1 MPNLPTRGIPNFAS
15 EVLHNI
21 RSFTLRF
28 TSNITHCLGG
38 DGLKSAV
45 VLSDKQHVICVDSSG
60 SGFLY
65 NVLGAKLV
73 KELGKIDIK
82 EEVMA
87 RNKQEFIPNWFSADV
102 KTGVST
108 AELAC

>member
-1 MPNLPTRGIPNFAS
+1 M
-15 EVLHNI
+15 
-21 RSFTLRF
+21 
-28 TSNITHCLGG
+28 
-38 DGLKSAV
+38 
-45 VLSDKQHVICVDSSG
+45 ICTDSSG

-108 AELAC
+108 IDLACK